1 MNLKKDENI
10 FGEVAK
16 YIAGEIALADN
27 PGLAIK
33 KWRVLFGVSQREIAD
48 KLNISSS
55 VISDYET
62 GRRKSPGTKFIR
74 QIVRKLIE
82 IDISR
87 GGEVLKS
94 LASTLSISRRDFI
107 IDKKDFEN
115 PISANEFCK
124 IIDAV
129 PVANRHLLKDVDIY
143 GYTLIDSIKAITSL
157 DPHEMLSFYGKRVDR
172 ALIFTHVNTGK
183 SMMVALRL
191 TNLKPALAVAHATKR
206 FCQC

>member
-107 IDKKDFEN
+107 IDMKDF
-115 PISANEFCK
+115 
-124 IIDAV
+124 
-129 PVANRHLLKDVDIY
+129 
-143 GYTLIDSIKAITSL
+143 
-157 DPHEMLSFYGKRVDR
+157 
-172 ALIFTHVNTGK
+172 
-183 SMMVALRL
+183 
-191 TNLKPALAVAHATKR
+191 
-206 FCQC
+206 